1 MGLHR
6 TLLPLLVLAGISF
19 AQDTE
24 FSARPQYLVTTG
36 SPMLLRSIAT
46 PSLSLGET
54 QPVAVS
60 AGTNETTAE
69 QTAPSSASP
78 SDAFLGGVYW
88 GEHKSTEIVGRRLET
103 PGMAPSDTAR
113 YMNSVASQSVS
124 ALTTVSAE
132 AAEVSSGSS
141 VIQLSGAQLPS
152 NLPSSI
158 LDVGVTGTA
167 NRQSLL
173 ARGYGV
179 PLGDVAAFWK
189 SRKRNTSRV
198 FTNSDVHP
206 RK

>member
-1 MGLHR
+1 MR
-6 TLLPLLVLAGISF
+6 FDRALLPLLALVGFSF
-19 AQDTE
+19 AQETN
-24 FSARPQYLVTTG
+24 FSVGPQYLVTTD
-36 SPMLLRSIAT
+36 SPMLLRPIAT

-60 AGTNETTAE
+60 PGTNETTAE

-78 SDAFLGGVYW
+78 SDSFLSDVYW
-88 GEHKSTEIVGRRLET
+88 GEHQSTEIMGRRLET
-103 PGMAPSDTAR
+103 PSMAPSDTAW

-132 AAEVSSGSS
+132 ATEVSSGSS

-158 LDVGVTGTA
+158 LDVGVTGTSNA
-167 NRQSLL
+167 QSLL
-173 ARGYGV
+173 ARGYGL
-179 PLGDVAAFWK
+179 PLGDVAAYWK
-189 SRKRNTSRV
+189 SHKRSTPRV

>member
-1 MGLHR
+1 MRLHPA
-6 TLLPLLVLAGISF
+6 LLPLLALVGFSL
-19 AQDTE
+19 AQDTN
-24 FSARPQYLVTTG
+24 FSAGPQYLVTTG
-36 SPMLLRSIAT
+36 SPMLLRPIAT

-78 SDAFLGGVYW
+78 SDSFLGDVYW

-103 PGMAPSDTAR
+103 PSMSPSDTAW

-124 ALTTVSAE
+124 TLTTVSAE

-141 VIQLSGAQLPS
+141 VIQLSGTQLPS

-167 NRQSLL
+167 NARWLL
-173 ARGYGV
+173 ARGYGL
-179 PLGDVAAFWK
+179 PLGDVAAYWK
-189 SRKRNTSRV
+189 SHKRSTAHV